1 MALFESYERRIN
13 QIQPVLEKYGMETIE
28 DAKVV
33 CENLGIDP
41 YTIVKET
48 QPIAFENAGW
58 AYTLGA
64 AIAIKKGCKT
74 AADAAEAIGEGLQA
88 FCIPG
93 SVADDRKVGLG
104 HGNLGAMLLR
114 DETKNEQAFTEGR
127 IIQLENMLKNA
138 VVVDESE
145 ISTDIVTVGSIVKV
159 MDFDFDEEVEYSI
172 VGSAEADP
180 MNFKI
185 SNESPVGEGLMGK
198 KVGDV
203 VEIEVPGGTTKFEVL
218 GIRR

>member
-1 MALFESYERRIN
+1 MSQSKKFIMTYEGVKKLEEELEYLKTVKRKEITEKIKVALG
-13 QIQPVLEKYGMETIE
+13 YGDLSENSE
-28 DAKVV
+28 YDEAK
-33 CENLGIDP
+33 ND
-41 YTIVKET
+41 
-48 QPIAFENAGW
+48 
-58 AYTLGA
+58 
-64 AIAIKKGCKT
+64 
-74 AADAAEAIGEGLQA
+74 
-88 FCIPG
+88 
-93 SVADDRKVGLG
+93 
-104 HGNLGAMLLR
+104 
-114 DETKNEQAFTEGR
+114 QAFTEGR

-145 ISTDIVTVGSIVKV
+145 IPKDKVSVGSIVKV
-159 MDFDFDEEVEYSI
+159 MDYEFDEEVEYTI